1 MEGRRRRRLAEAGR
15 SPPPDR
21 DVFQAERVGTTARG
35 GVDLFFSPTRRLF
48 LVKDR
53 LYNTLFM
60 KRGDN
65 LINDDPQSFLAA
77 KVIKC
82 SSSFDHSVDG
92 FKVASFD

>member
-1 MEGRRRRRLAEAGR
+1 M
-15 SPPPDR
+15 
-21 DVFQAERVGTTARG
+21 
-35 GVDLFFSPTRRLF
+35 DLFFVPPHPRTRDLV
-48 LVKDR
+48 LVKER
-53 LYNTLFM
+53 LYNALFM

>member
-1 MEGRRRRRLAEAGR
+1 MVADFQAIQMTVEGGRRRRLVKISTCRN
-15 SPPPDR
+15 
-21 DVFQAERVGTTARG
+21 VFQAGRVGTTARG
-35 GVDLFFSPTRRLF
+35 GVDYLF
-48 LVKDR
+48 LVKGR

>member
-1 MEGRRRRRLAEAGR
+1 MKLRLEVDGADLDWQV
-15 SPPPDR
+15 PIQ
-21 DVFQAERVGTTARG
+21 VLQAQRVRTTEKG
-35 GVDLFFSPTRRLF
+35 GVDLFFVLF
-48 LVKDR
+48 NPWFLFWAKGR

-82 SSSFDHSVDG
+82 SSSFDHSVNG
-92 FKVASFD
+92 FKDASFD